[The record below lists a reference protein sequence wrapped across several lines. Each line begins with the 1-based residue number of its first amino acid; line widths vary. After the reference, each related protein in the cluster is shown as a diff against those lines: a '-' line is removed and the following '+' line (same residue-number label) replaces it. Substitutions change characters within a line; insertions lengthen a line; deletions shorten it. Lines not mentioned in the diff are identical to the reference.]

1 MKVSSTTVC
10 RLPAFICLLI
20 FPVLWAAPLRA
31 QHHDMRGM
39 HMAMPVNSIA
49 TLAVK
54 DDVDKQVLT
63 AKLGPLNLPA
73 NTSHMR
79 TAQPRAQFLKIP
91 FDGWIIAYHPRL
103 VDDKGNVIPGRLL
116 HHVAFYNTARP
127 DFICP
132 NKQEHIFGA
141 GGEMN
146 DWPAT
151 PGFGY
156 RVRPGDRI
164 RITSMFHNP
173 TAVSYPAAYLEVR
186 MDYRKTG
193 TPLKS
198 VYPTWLDVKTC
209 GDSSYDL
216 KPGRNVTT
224 GDVTLNYPGILLGV
238 GGHMHDYGREL
249 VLTNLTRQQTV
260 ATLDSKLDASGHML
274 SMPIVLFMK
283 EGGYKVAPGDR
294 MQVTATYLN
303 PTGHLLREGA
313 MGIVVGYF
321 LPANEQQFEKLH
333 RSTAAP
339 MKN

>member
-1 MKVSSTTVC
+1 MTFRWLPVC
-10 RLPAFICLLI
+10 VCLSI
-20 FPVLWAAPLRA
+20 FGALCTAPLHA
-31 QHHDMRGM
+31 QHHDMQGM
-39 HMAMPVNSIA
+39 RMTMPVSSTA

-54 DDVDKQVLT
+54 DNIAAQVLT
-63 AKLGPLNLPA
+63 VKLGPLNLPA
-73 NTSHMR
+73 NSSHMR
-79 TAQPRAQFLKIP
+79 TAQPPPQFLKTP

-103 VDDKGNVIPGRLL
+103 VDGRGNVIPGRLL

-127 DFICP
+127 DFVCP

-156 RVRPGDRI
+156 RVRTGDRI

-173 TAVSYPAAYLEVR
+173 TATSYPAAYLEVR

-193 TPLKS
+193 SAGMPLKS
-198 VYPTWLDVKTC
+198 VYPTWLDVKSC

-216 KPGRNVTT
+216 KPGHNVTT
-224 GDVTLNYPGILLGV
+224 GDVTMHYPGILLGV

-249 VLTNLTRQQTV
+249 VLTNLTRKQTV
-260 ATLDSKLDASGHML
+260 ATLDSKLDASGHMV

-283 EGGYKVAPGDR
+283 EGGYKVAKGER
-294 MQVTATYLN
+294 LQVTATYLN
-303 PTGHLLREGA
+303 PTGRLLREGA

-321 LPANEQQFEKLH
+321 LPADEQQFARLH
-333 RSTAAP
+333 HPGSSSG
-339 MKN
+339 K

>member
-1 MKVSSTTVC
+1 
-10 RLPAFICLLI
+10 
-20 FPVLWAAPLRA
+20 
-31 QHHDMRGM
+31 
-39 HMAMPVNSIA
+39 
-49 TLAVK
+49 
-54 DDVDKQVLT
+54 
-63 AKLGPLNLPA
+63 
-73 NTSHMR
+73 
-79 TAQPRAQFLKIP
+79 
-91 FDGWIIAYHPRL
+91 
-103 VDDKGNVIPGRLL
+103 
-116 HHVAFYNTARP
+116 
-127 DFICP
+127 
-132 NKQEHIFGA
+132 
-141 GGEMN
+141 MN

-186 MDYRKTG
+186 LDYRKTG
-193 TPLKS
+193 NAGSPLKS
-198 VYPTWLDVKTC
+198 VYPTWLDVKSC

-216 KPGRNVTT
+216 KPGRNVTS

-249 VLTNLTRQQTV
+249 VLTNLTRKHTV
-260 ATLDSKLDASGHML
+260 ATLESKLDPSGHMV

-283 EGGYKVAPGDR
+283 EGGYKVGKGDR
-294 MQVTATYLN
+294 MQITATYLN

-321 LPANEQQFEKLH
+321 LPVNEQQFEKLH
-333 RSTAAP
+333 RSSAAA